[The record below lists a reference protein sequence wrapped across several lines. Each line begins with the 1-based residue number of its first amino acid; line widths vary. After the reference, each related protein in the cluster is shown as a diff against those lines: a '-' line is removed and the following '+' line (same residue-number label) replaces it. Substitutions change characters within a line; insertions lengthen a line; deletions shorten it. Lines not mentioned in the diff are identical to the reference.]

1 MQFIYCCFQLPP
13 QGISIMMTS
22 ALRTCFIIFFQK
34 IKMDLGK
41 VTKNLGLTLLWISI
55 LDRACTYISHT
66 DTSWEILLRISKNSS
81 HSARTFCFPHFYFDS
96 ESQRRGFC
104 QIKVKS
110 VFSLL
115 VTPDPDWWV
124 TCVIPMAT
132 GY

>member
-1 MQFIYCCFQLPP
+1 M
-13 QGISIMMTS
+13 
-22 ALRTCFIIFFQK
+22 
-34 IKMDLGK
+34 
-41 VTKNLGLTLLWISI
+41 
-55 LDRACTYISHT
+55 LDTACTCMCHT
-66 DTSWEILLRISKNSS
+66 DTSLETLLLISKNSS

-115 VTPDPDWWV
+115 VTPDLAWQV